1 MDRLWDENPSKSQVI
16 GCCDRD
22 ENNEY
27 LYIAGHKSI
36 FDIMYYRHHVLST
49 SCIINIMYYQHH
61 VLSTSC
67 TINIMYYQQVYTTG
81 KTGSWGHRESKQ
93 QQQRSFMW
101 GITGEQEW
109 SPELTTGM
117 CVHTLFLQVEW

>member
-1 MDRLWDENPSKSQVI
+1 MDKLWDGNPAKSEVI
-16 GCCDRD
+16 GCCGRD
-22 ENNEY
+22 EKTELPQSRQNQTHF
-27 LYIAGHKSI
+27 LYIAGYKSI
-36 FDIMYYRHHVLST
+36 LFL
-49 SCIINIMYYQHH
+49 CYQH
-61 VLSTSC
+61 
-67 TINIMYYQQVYTTG
+67 VYITG